1 MTRSNVDAA
10 FQDDLELDDQI
21 LRLREN
27 GLSYLAIAERLG
39 LARATV
45 ARSGYLRA
53 LWRLPSG
60 EQSGSCLRE
69 LQRLD
74 TLANYIAARDDIDK
88 AEIARQLQMVDRLRL
103 DLLEP

>member
-1 MTRSNVDAA
+1 MTQSDVDAA
-10 FQDDLELDDQI
+10 FQDDLERDAQI

-39 LARATV
+39 LERATV
-45 ARSGYLRA
+45 ARSGHLRA

-60 EQSGSCLRE
+60 EQRSSCLRE

-74 TLANYIAARDDIDK
+74 MLANYIAARDDIDE
-88 AEIARQLQMVDRLRL
+88 AEIARQLQMVDHLRL